1 MKRKIACR
9 AASRLDITVDREG
22 GNPISEDIQDGCLMR
37 IADALE
43 RLATGKTELE
53 TLKELES
60 QKRIVSD
67 LSNAYNTR
75 GHEAE
80 HLWRRVSAL
89 KGVITKLKK
98 KLKGQV
104 RVKP

>member
-43 RLATGKTELE
+43 RLSKGTGELIPI
-53 TLKELES
+53 ES
-60 QKRIVSD
+60 
-67 LSNAYNTR
+67 Y
-75 GHEAE
+75 E
-80 HLWRRVSAL
+80 RRLSAL
-89 KGVITKLKK
+89 RGVITKLHK
-98 KLKGQV
+98 KLEA
-104 RVKP
+104 KP

>member
-1 MKRKIACR
+1 MGKDGPNDA
-9 AASRLDITVDREG
+9 E
-22 GNPISEDIQDGCLMR
+22 IQSGSQQR

-75 GHEAE
+75 GREAE

-89 KGVITKLKK
+89 KGVITKLHK